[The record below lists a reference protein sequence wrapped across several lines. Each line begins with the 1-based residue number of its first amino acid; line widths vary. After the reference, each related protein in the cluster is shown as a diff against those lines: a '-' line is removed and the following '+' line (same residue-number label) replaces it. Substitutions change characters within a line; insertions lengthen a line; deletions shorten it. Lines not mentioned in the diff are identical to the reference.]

1 MLFPFGKCRK
11 KHGGVPIHFKIMF
24 YSFTFLLFQFLGW
37 AVISDSSSS
46 LFVFIKVMI
55 QVATV
60 IPRGFMKVVEQVRNW
75 ICTAAVHTQ

>member
-11 KHGGVPIHFKIMF
+11 NHGSVPKRFKIMF
-24 YSFTFLLFQFLGW
+24 YSFTFILFQFLGW
-37 AVISDSSSS
+37 AVFSDSSSS

-60 IPRGFMKVVEQVRNW
+60 IPWGIMKVVEQVRNW
-75 ICTAAVHTQ
+75 ICTVAVHTQ